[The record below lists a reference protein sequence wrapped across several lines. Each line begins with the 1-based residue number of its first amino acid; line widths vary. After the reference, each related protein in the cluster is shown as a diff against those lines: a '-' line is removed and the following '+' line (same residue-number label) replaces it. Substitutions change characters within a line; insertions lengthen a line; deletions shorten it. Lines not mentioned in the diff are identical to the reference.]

1 MLNALVPVA
10 LYYGLRAVG
19 ASVYLA
25 LLAGAVVPAVTTLG
39 GVMRASELRCARQRP
54 PSGRRT

>member
-10 LYYGLRAVG
+10 RYYGLRAVG

-25 LLAGAVVPAVTTLG
+25 LLTGAVVPAVTTS
-39 GVMRASELRCARQRP
+39 VSA
-54 PSGRRT
+54 

>member
-1 MLNALVPVA
+1 MPKPHSGRGTLVLNALVPVA

-25 LLAGAVVPAVTTLG
+25 LLTGAL
-39 GVMRASELRCARQRP
+39 MR
-54 PSGRRT
+54 

>member
-1 MLNALVPVA
+1 MPKPHSGRGTLVLNALVPVA

-25 LLAGAVVPAVTTLG
+25 RLG
-39 GVMRASELRCARQRP
+39 GGGPHLV
-54 PSGRRT
+54 

>member
-25 LLAGAVVPAVTTLG
+25 LLAGAFMRRRPA
-39 GVMRASELRCARQRP
+39 
-54 PSGRRT
+54 PSVSA

>member
-25 LLAGAVVPAVTTLG
+25 LIDQVNYQRTG
-39 GVMRASELRCARQRP
+39 LRRRRG
-54 PSGRRT
+54 PSVRG